1 MKLLYDFLENFVEVS
16 LEAAPW
22 LLFGLLAAGLIK
34 VWIPESFMK
43 RVLGG
48 SGGWPVI
55 KAALI
60 GAPLPLCSCG
70 VLPAAI
76 GLRRS
81 GASRGATLSFLI
93 ATPETGVD
101 SIGISYVLL
110 GPFMT
115 VVRVL
120 AAIASAIVTG
130 LLAVFV
136 LDRARVSAASLA
148 LNSGNVCV
156 DTACS
161 TSVPIVETSAEC
173 GSSGCCV
180 EPVVEAVMEDKTD
193 CCSGGGCSTNSNEM
207 VSGRLTIW
215 QRNMTG
221 LKYAM
226 SDIWDDIAYWLLL
239 GLVLAGLLATF
250 VPGEALAEWGS
261 GLPAMILMLLVG
273 IPMYICATASTPLA
287 AGLLLVGI
295 SPGTVLVLLLAG
307 PATNLATIAILL
319 KEMGRMIVAVYLT
332 GIAVSSIAFG
342 LLTDYVVMANG
353 IDINA
358 QIEGATEVVP
368 EWLAIISAI
377 LLLASTI
384 KPLRRRVIGC

>member
-1 MKLLYDFLENFVEVS
+1 LEIWHDFLGNFVEVS

-48 SGGWPVI
+48 EGAWPVV
-55 KAALI
+55 KGALI

-81 GASRGATLSFLI
+81 GASDGATLSFLV

-101 SIGISYVLL
+101 SIGVSYVLL

-120 AAIASAIVTG
+120 AAIASAIITG
-130 LLAVFV
+130 MLAVLV
-136 LDRARVSAASLA
+136 LSRQRVAATVASDVL
-148 LNSGNVCV
+148 V
-156 DTACS
+156 
-161 TSVPIVETSAEC
+161 TS
-173 GSSGCCV
+173 
-180 EPVVEAVMEDKTD
+180 
-193 CCSGGGCSTNSNEM
+193 CCSGGCSSEAEPEPVIEVETSCCSSGGCSSS
-207 VSGRLTIW
+207 VSKSGTDFW
-215 QRNMTG
+215 SRNLTG
-221 LKYAM
+221 LKYAL
-226 SDIWDDIAYWLLL
+226 SDIWDDITYWLLF
-239 GLVLAGLLATF
+239 GIAMAAVLATF
-250 VPGEALAEWGS
+250 FPGQALAEWGS

-287 AGLLLVGI
+287 AGLLIAGI

-307 PATNLATIAILL
+307 PATNMATIAILF
-319 KEMGRMIVAVYLT
+319 KEMGRLVVIVYLI
-332 GIAVSSIAFG
+332 GISLSSIGFG
-342 LLTDYVVMANG
+342 LLTDYVVAENG
-353 IDINA
+353 IDISA

-368 EWLAIISAI
+368 EWIAIVSIVVLIA
-377 LLLASTI
+377 AAI
-384 KPLRRRVIGC
+384 KPLRRRVLGC

>member
-1 MKLLYDFLENFVEVS
+1 MELLNKFLANFIEVS

-48 SGGWPVI
+48 KGIWPVVKGAI
-55 KAALI
+55 I

-81 GASRGATLSFLI
+81 GASNGATLSFLV

-101 SIGISYVLL
+101 SVGVSYVLL

-115 VVRVL
+115 GVRVI
-120 AAIASAIVTG
+120 AAVMSAILTG
-130 LLAVFV
+130 LLAVIF
-136 LDRARVSAASLA
+136 LA
-148 LNSGNVCV
+148 KQKNIINEETVVGSC
-156 DTACS
+156 CS
-161 TSVPIVETSAEC
+161 DAGCANETESKPEPVETSCCSSESC
-173 GSSGCCV
+173 SSG
-180 EPVVEAVMEDKTD
+180 ESADTSKFWSRNL
-193 CCSGGGCSTNSNEM
+193 SG
-207 VSGRLTIW
+207 I
-215 QRNMTG
+215 
-221 LKYAM
+221 KYAL
-226 SDIWDDIAYWLLL
+226 SDIWDDIAYWLIF
-239 GLVLAGLLATF
+239 GIAMAAALATF
-250 VPGEALAEWGS
+250 FPGQALAEWGS

-287 AGLLLVGI
+287 AGLLIAGI

-307 PATNLATIAILL
+307 PATNMATIAILF
-319 KEMGRMIVAVYLT
+319 KEMGRSTVIIYLV
-332 GIAVSSIAFG
+332 GISLSSIGFG
-342 LLTDYVVMANG
+342 LLTDYVVTANG

-358 QIEGATEVVP
+358 QIEGAAEVVP
-368 EWLAIISAI
+368 EWIAAASAI
-377 LLLASTI
+377 VLIVAAI
-384 KPLRRRVIGC
+384 KPLRNRLLAT

>member
-1 MKLLYDFLENFVEVS
+1 MELLNRFLENFIEVS

-48 SGGWPVI
+48 SGVWPVVKGAI
-55 KAALI
+55 I

-81 GASRGATLSFLI
+81 GASDGATLSFLV

-101 SIGISYVLL
+101 SVGVSYVLL

-115 VVRVL
+115 VVRVI
-120 AAIASAIVTG
+120 AAVLSAIMTG
-130 LLAVFV
+130 LLAVLF
-136 LDRARVSAASLA
+136 LGRQKQYRPDKESA
-148 LNSGNVCV
+148 V
-156 DTACS
+156 
-161 TSVPIVETSAEC
+161 TSC
-173 GSSGCCV
+173 SSGSCS
-180 EPVVEAVMEDKTD
+180 EPESTPAVEAESS
-193 CCSGGGCSTNSNEM
+193 CCSSDSCSGE
-207 VSGRLTIW
+207 VAEKSGFWSRSLSGF
-215 QRNMTG
+215 R
-221 LKYAM
+221 YAL
-226 SDIWDDIAYWLLL
+226 SDIWDDIAYWLLF
-239 GLVLAGLLATF
+239 GIAMAAALATF
-250 VPGEALAEWGS
+250 FPGQALAEWGS

-287 AGLLLVGI
+287 AGLLVAGI

-307 PATNLATIAILL
+307 PATNMATIAILF
-319 KEMGRMIVAVYLT
+319 KEMGRTIVIIYLI
-332 GIAVSSIAFG
+332 GISFSSIGFG
-342 LLTDYVVMANG
+342 LLTDYIVTEND
-353 IDINA
+353 IDISA

-368 EWLAIISAI
+368 EWIAIISVII
-377 LLLASTI
+377 LLLAAI
-384 KPLRRRVIGC
+384 KPLRRRLINC

>member
-1 MKLLYDFLENFVEVS
+1 MELLNKFLVNLIEVS

-48 SGGWPVI
+48 KGTWPVI
-55 KAALI
+55 KGAFI

-81 GASRGATLSFLI
+81 GASDGATLSFLV

-101 SIGISYVLL
+101 SIGVSYVLL

-115 VVRVL
+115 VVRVI
-120 AAIASAIVTG
+120 AAVMSAIITG
-130 LLAVFV
+130 MLAMIV
-136 LDRARVSAASLA
+136 LRIKKQVITEEIVVSCS
-148 LNSGNVCV
+148 SG
-156 DTACS
+156 ACS
-161 TSVPIVETSAEC
+161 KEPEPETSGC
-173 GSSGCCV
+173 SS
-180 EPVVEAVMEDKTD
+180 
-193 CCSGGGCSTNSNEM
+193 GGCSSNEAKSSSAFWSRNL
-207 VSGRLTIW
+207 SGF
-215 QRNMTG
+215 
-221 LKYAM
+221 KYAL
-226 SDIWDDIAYWLLL
+226 SDIWDDITYWLLF
-239 GLVLAGLLATF
+239 GIAMAAVLATF
-250 VPGEALAEWGS
+250 FPGQALAEWGS

-287 AGLLLVGI
+287 AGLLIAGI

-307 PATNLATIAILL
+307 PATNMATIAILF
-319 KEMGRMIVAVYLT
+319 KEMGRSVVIIYLI
-332 GIAVSSIAFG
+332 GISVSSIGFG
-342 LLTDYVVMANG
+342 LLTDYVVIAND

-358 QIEGATEVVP
+358 QIEGATEVIP
-368 EWLAIISAI
+368 DWIAI
-377 LLLASTI
+377 ASIVVLIVAAI
-384 KPLRRRVIGC
+384 KPLRRRLLGC

>member
-1 MKLLYDFLENFVEVS
+1 MDLLNQFLANFIEVS

-48 SGGWPVI
+48 KGSWPVI
-55 KAALI
+55 KGAFI

-81 GASRGATLSFLI
+81 GASNGATLSFLV

-101 SIGISYVLL
+101 SIGVSYVLL

-115 VVRVL
+115 VVRVI
-120 AAIASAIVTG
+120 AAVASAIITG
-130 LLAVFV
+130 MLAMIF
-136 LDRARVSAASLA
+136 LARNTHITSEEKIVNSC
-148 LNSGNVCV
+148 NSGEC
-156 DTACS
+156 AS
-161 TSVPIVETSAEC
+161 EAESKPESIETS
-173 GSSGCCV
+173 
-180 EPVVEAVMEDKTD
+180 
-193 CCSGGGCSTNSNEM
+193 CCSSESCSSSESDNDSKFW
-207 VSGRLTIW
+207 S
-215 QRNMTG
+215 RNLSG
-221 LKYAM
+221 LKYAL
-226 SDIWDDIAYWLLL
+226 SDIWDDIVYWLIF
-239 GLVLAGLLATF
+239 GVAMAAALATF
-250 VPGEALAEWGS
+250 FPAQALAEWGS

-287 AGLLLVGI
+287 AGLLIAGI

-307 PATNLATIAILL
+307 PATNMATIAILF
-319 KEMGRMIVAVYLT
+319 KEMGRSTVIIYLV
-332 GIAVSSIAFG
+332 GISLSSIGFG
-342 LLTDYVVMANG
+342 LLTDYVVATNG

-358 QIEGATEVVP
+358 QIEGATEVIP
-368 EWLAIISAI
+368 EWIAIASIVVLIASA
-377 LLLASTI
+377 I
-384 KPLRRRVIGC
+384 KPLRRRVLGC

>member
-1 MKLLYDFLENFVEVS
+1 MELLNAFLENFIEVS

-48 SGGWPVI
+48 KGSWPVI
-55 KAALI
+55 KGAFI

-81 GASRGATLSFLI
+81 GASNGATLSFLV

-101 SIGISYVLL
+101 SIGVSYVLL

-115 VVRVL
+115 VVRVI
-120 AAIASAIVTG
+120 AAVMSAIITG
-130 LLAVFV
+130 MLAVIFLGRKKQV
-136 LDRARVSAASLA
+136 ISEEVMVSCCSSSEC
-148 LNSGNVCV
+148 SGE
-156 DTACS
+156 S
-161 TSVPIVETSAEC
+161 ESKPEPIETS
-173 GSSGCCV
+173 CCSD
-180 EPVVEAVMEDKTD
+180 ES
-193 CCSGGGCSTNSNEM
+193 CSGGESESTSKFWSRNL
-207 VSGRLTIW
+207 SGI
-215 QRNMTG
+215 
-221 LKYAM
+221 KYAL
-226 SDIWDDIAYWLLL
+226 SDIWDDIAYWLIFGIAMAAALT
-239 GLVLAGLLATF
+239 TF
-250 VPGEALAEWGS
+250 FPDQALAEWGS

-287 AGLLLVGI
+287 AGLLLAGI

-307 PATNLATIAILL
+307 PATNMATIAILF
-319 KEMGRMIVAVYLT
+319 KEMGRSTVIVYLV
-332 GIAVSSIAFG
+332 GISLSSIGFG
-342 LLTDYVVMANG
+342 LLTDYVVATNG

-358 QIEGATEVVP
+358 QIEGAAEVVP
-368 EWLAIISAI
+368 EWIAMVSTIILIVA
-377 LLLASTI
+377 AI
-384 KPLRRRVIGC
+384 KPLRKRLLAA

>member
-1 MKLLYDFLENFVEVS
+1 MELLNEFLANFVEVS

-48 SGGWPVI
+48 KGAWPVV
-55 KAALI
+55 KGALI

-81 GASRGATLSFLI
+81 GASEGATLSFLV

-101 SIGISYVLL
+101 SIGVSYVLL

-120 AAIASAIVTG
+120 AAIASAIITG
-130 LLAVFV
+130 MLAVLV
-136 LDRARVSAASLA
+136 LGRQQVS
-148 LNSGNVCV
+148 
-156 DTACS
+156 
-161 TSVPIVETSAEC
+161 TSAENDAVVSSC
-173 GSSGCCV
+173 CSSGGCSGKP
-180 EPVVEAVMEDKTD
+180 EPVVEVETS
-193 CCSGGGCSTNSNEM
+193 CCSSGNSCSGSESKTGTDFWS
-207 VSGRLTIW
+207 
-215 QRNMTG
+215 RNLSG
-221 LKYAM
+221 LKYAL
-226 SDIWDDIAYWLLL
+226 SDIWDDITYWLLF
-239 GLVLAGLLATF
+239 GIVLAALLTTLF
-250 VPGEALAEWGS
+250 PEQALAEWGS

-287 AGLLLVGI
+287 AGLLIAGI
-295 SPGTVLVLLLAG
+295 SPGTILVLLLAG
-307 PATNLATIAILL
+307 PATNMATIAILF
-319 KEMGRMIVAVYLT
+319 KEMGRRVVIVYLI
-332 GIAVSSIAFG
+332 GISLSSIGFG
-342 LLTDYVVMANG
+342 LLTDYVVAANG
-353 IDINA
+353 IDISA

-368 EWLAIISAI
+368 EWIAIMSIII
-377 LLLASTI
+377 LVVAAI
-384 KPLRRRVIGC
+384 KPLRRRILGC

>member
-1 MKLLYDFLENFVEVS
+1 LEILNSFLENFLEIS
-16 LEAAPW
+16 LEASPW

-34 VWIPESFMK
+34 VWVPESFMK

-48 SGGWPVI
+48 RGGWPVV

-76 GLRRS
+76 GLKRA

-120 AAIASAIVTG
+120 AAIFSAILTG
-130 LLAVFV
+130 LFAALV
-136 LDRARVSAASLA
+136 LSRK
-148 LNSGNVCV
+148 G
-156 DTACS
+156 
-161 TSVPIVETSAEC
+161 VEKVTSA
-173 GSSGCCV
+173 V
-180 EPVVEAVMEDKTD
+180 AVNDQQSEIS
-193 CCSGGGCSTNSNEM
+193 CSGGSCASESEVKETRCCASSEPEQKTEDSSCCSSSSCSTDDANV
-207 VSGRLTIW
+207 VSQSFW
-215 QRNMTG
+215 SRNITG
-221 LKYAM
+221 LKYAI
-226 SDIWDDIAYWLLL
+226 SDIWDDIVLWLLF
-239 GLVLAGLLATF
+239 GLVLASLISTF
-250 VPGEALAEWGS
+250 VPEQALLDWGS
-261 GLPAMILMLLVG
+261 GLPAMLVMLFVG

-287 AGLLLVGI
+287 AGLLLAGI

-307 PATNLATIAILL
+307 PATNMATIAIIN
-319 KEMGRMIVAVYLT
+319 KEMGRAVMWVYLL
-332 GIAVSSIAFG
+332 GISISSVAFG
-342 LLTDYVVMANG
+342 LLTDFIVSSYQ

-358 QIEGATEVVP
+358 QIEGVTEIVPQWIAVFSVVV
-368 EWLAIISAI
+368 LFVSAI
-377 LLLASTI
+377 
-384 KPLRRRVIGC
+384 KPVRKRLFAC